1 MIQAR
6 YIEKFRD
13 GSGKIIGYRL
23 QAPDGSVTDIF
34 ADVVKDM
41 IRKKELDVINLTL
54 TSDGRLI
61 DASSKQDSSGAIS
74 VGKGGHVDDKMIEN
88 ILQDARDQ
96 GFPIKPVPSCN
107 GKNSFIVIKPDGY
120 QILIPSD
127 VSDIVGKATNGIS
140 LVNEI
145 KRLSN
150 LECSIEV
157 IGGSGVVSVQGMFEC
172 TFFRSIDLTKFDT
185 SRVRIMKYMFRNCI
199 CPDINLSKLN
209 TSQVR
214 DMCGAFK
221 GCKTSSLDL
230 RSFNVP
236 YVTSTAQMFMDC
248 ECIYIDLSSFERN
261 KIVFM
266 TDMFNGCKAQS
277 INLFGLYTGDA
288 EDMCRMFCNCETDVL
303 NLLSFITR
311 KVSNMA
317 QMFYGCKTTKLFVAS
332 FETPELIDASEMFYG
347 ADIPYIDISNFK
359 YYKLRRIADMFSE
372 CNSTII
378 ELPSKEF
385 VKISPNNTVFKGCK
399 AKIVI
404 KGEEYTPIKLE
415 CYRIGRE
422 TNIDDKVRVTRNEN
436 KDINSILGSWFGL
449 FKHRK

>member
-23 QAPDGSVTDIF
+23 QALDGSVTDIF

-61 DASSKQDSSGAIS
+61 DASSKQDSIGAIS
-74 VGKGGHVDDKMIEN
+74 VGKGGSIDDKMIEN

-96 GFPIKPVPSCN
+96 GFPIKPVPSCK
-107 GKNSFIVIKPDGY
+107 GKNSFIIIKPDGY

-127 VSDIVGKATNGIS
+127 VIDIVGKATNGVS

-145 KRLSN
+145 RRLSN
-150 LECSIEV
+150 LECSVEV
-157 IGGSGVVSVQGMFEC
+157 IGGSGVMSVQGMFEH
-172 TFFRSIDLTKFDT
+172 TYFKSIDLTKFDT
-185 SRVRIMKYMFRNCI
+185 SRVKIMKYMFKNCI

-209 TSQVR
+209 TYQVM
-214 DMCGAFK
+214 DMIGAFK
-221 GCKTSSLDL
+221 GCKTLSLDL

-236 YVTSTAQMFMDC
+236 YVISTEQMFMDC
-248 ECIYIDLSSFERN
+248 ECIYIDLSSFGGN
-261 KIVFM
+261 MISFM
-266 TDMFNGCKAQS
+266 ADMFNGCKAQS
-277 INLFGLYTGDA
+277 INLSGLYTGYV
-288 EDMCRMFCNCETDVL
+288 EDMRRMFRNCETDVL
-303 NLLSFITR
+303 DLTSFITR
-311 KVSNMA
+311 KVINMA
-317 QMFYGCKTTKLFVAS
+317 QMFYGCKTRKLIIDS
-332 FETPELIDASEMFYG
+332 FETFELIDASEMFYG
-347 ADIPYIDISNFK
+347 ANIPYIDISNFK
-359 YYKLRRIADMFSE
+359 YYKLKQIADMFSE

-378 ELPSKEF
+378 KLPSKEF

-399 AKIVI
+399 AKINI
-404 KGEEYTPIKLE
+404 NSEEYTPIKLE

-422 TNIDDKVRVTRNEN
+422 MNIDNKVRVTRNEN

-449 FKHRK
+449 FKHR

>member
-74 VGKGGHVDDKMIEN
+74 IGKYERVDDKMIEN

-96 GFPIKPVPSCN
+96 GFTIKTVPSCK
-107 GKNSFIVIKPDGY
+107 GKNSFIIIKPDGY

-127 VSDIVGKATNGIS
+127 VIDIVGKATNGIS

-150 LECSIEV
+150 LECSVEV
-157 IGGSGVVSVQGMFEC
+157 IGGSGVMSVQGMFEH
-172 TFFRSIDLTKFDT
+172 TYFKSIDLTRFDT
-185 SRVRIMKYMFRNCI
+185 SRVKIMKYMFRNCI
-199 CPDINLSKLN
+199 CPDINLCKLN
-209 TSQVR
+209 TYQVM
-214 DMCGAFK
+214 DMFGAFK
-221 GCKTSSLDL
+221 GCKTSCLDL

-317 QMFYGCKTTKLFVAS
+317 QMFYGCKTTKLFIAS

-347 ADIPYIDISNFK
+347 ANIPYIDISNFK

-404 KGEEYTPIKLE
+404 KGKEYTPIKLE

-422 TNIDDKVRVTRNEN
+422 MAIDDKVRVTRNEN
-436 KDINSILGSWFGL
+436 KDINSILGSWFAL
-449 FKHRK
+449 FKRRQ